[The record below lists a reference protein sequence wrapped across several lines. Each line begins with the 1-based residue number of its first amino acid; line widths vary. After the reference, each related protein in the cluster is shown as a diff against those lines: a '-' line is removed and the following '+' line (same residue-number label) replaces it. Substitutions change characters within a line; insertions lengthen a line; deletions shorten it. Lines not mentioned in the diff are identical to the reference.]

1 LYIPRDVLSQKI
13 NNNVGGNYDVPI
25 CTWGYITASG
35 SYIPFCE
42 EDMSTARKGI
52 VNYLINGVSSKRIE
66 KKIIK

>member
-1 LYIPRDVLSQKI
+1 MCLSAL
-13 NNNVGGNYDVPI
+13 GD
-25 CTWGYITASG
+25 TSG